1 MLEGCHFQNYE
12 IVSFSDL
19 ISSAMWHASFL
30 RILVELDEL
39 NKTILNKIAEVQI
52 KT

>member
-1 MLEGCHFQNYE
+1 
-12 IVSFSDL
+12 
-19 ISSAMWHASFL
+19 MWHASFL
-30 RILVELDEL
+30 RILVKLDEL